1 MILIREAK
9 QRARQI
15 VLPVLGAVVAGYFL
29 YHTVHGERG
38 VFAYADLSQQVREAK
53 LNLAEI
59 RLQRETIETD
69 VRLLRP
75 DSLDLDLLEERARSV
90 LNLIDSNDLLVHENP
105 SR

>member
-1 MILIREAK
+1 MILIRETK

-15 VLPVLGAVVAGYFL
+15 VLPVFGAVVAGYFL

-59 RLQRETIETD
+59 RLRRETVETD
-69 VRLLRP
+69 VRLLRS

-90 LNLIDSNDLLVHENP
+90 LNLVDANDLLVHEN
-105 SR
+105 